1 MLLYGVLFGCLDPVL
16 TVTCAMAYRYDPGR
30 LELVCDFDLQYQWL
44 NTDEKTWHKIKQTGH
59 LKIGNQA
66 PAQLILCMCRRDPWV
81 LPIEAGARRAA
92 TLAKRDL
99 AQGAGGCSDHLALVR
114 AYNGWQAAKRTGGHF
129 KYTSSMFLSNG
140 TMTMIEG
147 MRGQLL
153 GELTVSSLTIQ

>member
-1 MLLYGVLFGCLDPVL
+1 M
-16 TVTCAMAYRYDPGR
+16 
-30 LELVCDFDLQYQWL
+30 
-44 NTDEKTWHKIKQTGH
+44 
-59 LKIGNQA
+59 
-66 PAQLILCMCRRDPWV
+66 
-81 LPIEAGARRAA
+81 LPIEANARRIA

-114 AYNGWQAAKRTGGHF
+114 AYNGWAAAKRTGVHF

-153 GELTVSSLTIQ
+153 GELTVSPQNLPGLRMRSKTYPYSSVSAVMAF